1 MAKAEG
7 WSTKNGSKWLTMP
20 GQMLRYRAASFWSRA
35 YASDLSLGFYTQDE
49 VKDFAE
55 PARNVTP
62 ISPIK
67 AIEKPIE
74 KEIEPESEVIEAE
87 IVVPCANSV
96 TVPDKEKVKPERKL
110 TLQELIDNAED

>member
-1 MAKAEG
+1 MAKKEG

-35 YASDLSLGFYTQDE
+35 YASDLSLGFYTSDE
-49 VKDFAE
+49 VRDFAE

-74 KEIEPESEVIEAE
+74 KEIEPEPVIEAE
-87 IVVPCANSV
+87 IVEHCAESV

>member
-1 MAKAEG
+1 
-7 WSTKNGSKWLTMP
+7 
-20 GQMLRYRAASFWSRA
+20 MLRYRAASFWSRA

-74 KEIEPESEVIEAE
+74 KEIVPEPEVIEAE
-87 IVVPCANSV
+87 IVVPCADSV

>member
-1 MAKAEG
+1 
-7 WSTKNGSKWLTMP
+7 MP

-55 PARNVTP
+55 PTRNVTP

-67 AIEKPIE
+67 PIE
-74 KEIEPESEVIEAE
+74 KEIEPETEVIEAE
-87 IVVPCANSV
+87 IMPV
-96 TVPDKEKVKPERKL
+96 EKPIEVAIEKKIKPERKL